1 MTNPIFEDLAAY
13 KQTKARSDLRYT
25 VQDHKFKMVKLLAK
39 MRKRQTWLV
48 NAAHKLRLNDS
59 SSAPALRITQYAD
72 DIGRELQSIQ
82 VHLDK
87 LQRELG
93 DPTT

>member
-1 MTNPIFEDLAAY
+1 MSESTFGALAAY
-13 KQTKARSDLRYT
+13 KQSKARSDLQYT
-25 VQDHKFKMVKLLAK
+25 VQDHKLKMVQLLAK
-39 MRKRQTWLV
+39 MRKRQAWLV
-48 NAAHKLRLNDS
+48 NSAHKLRLNDS

-72 DIGRELQSIQ
+72 DIGRELQAIQ

-93 DPTT
+93 DPTL